1 MQVGTFVRHFRGS
14 ADGVVSRLP
23 QELSFGQKPY
33 MALCDS
39 RLTATGGCTLVINI
53 IQVGSSGNVVR
64 GNFIGTDV
72 TGPVGVGNTRW
83 GVLLST
89 GAPGNTIGGTSTG
102 DGNTIAHNSGDGV
115 LVSSGTD
122 TAILGNSI
130 FFNTGL
136 GIDLSPGG
144 VSANDA
150 GDVDSGANN
159 LQNFPI
165 LTLIP
170 S

>member
-1 MQVGTFVRHFRGS
+1 M
-14 ADGVVSRLP
+14 
-23 QELSFGQKPY
+23 
-33 MALCDS
+33 
-39 RLTATGGCTLVINI
+39 INI

-72 TGPVGVGNTRW
+72 TGTVGVGNTRW

-102 DGNTIAHNSGDGV
+102 DGNTIAHNGGDGV

-144 VSANDA
+144 VSPNDA

-165 LTLIP
+165 LTLATSGSTTIEGTLNSTANTLFRLEFFSCRCP
-170 S
+170 AIMSA